1 MADQAPQPRRGGI
14 LGIDTATADAAVA
27 VTIAGEVASEHRA
40 GPVDGRPRHASM
52 LLAEVEAAVASAG
65 GWELVD
71 RLAVGVGPGSF
82 TGLRVGIATARALAQ
97 ARELPL
103 AGIGSLAA
111 LARGIGERA
120 GDRARLPLIDAR
132 RGEIFAALFGPAGEE
147 LWAPMVLAPE
157 LLAERLAEL
166 SHTPMAGGDGSLRFR
181 DQLESAGGEVLPDAD
196 PAHRMAARHICAL
209 AGGVEPGRPSD
220 VRPTYLRRP
229 DAEVWREQRNRSP
242 GPS

>member
-1 MADQAPQPRRGGI
+1 MTEQAPAPRRGGI

-27 VTIAGEVASEHRA
+27 VTIAGEVASERRA
-40 GPVDGRPRHASM
+40 GPLGGRPRHASM
-52 LLAEVEAAVASAG
+52 LLTEVEAAVAEAG
-65 GWELVD
+65 GWELIGRV
-71 RLAVGVGPGSF
+71 AVGVGPGTF

-97 ARELPL
+97 ARGLPL
-103 AGIGSLAA
+103 AGVGSLTA
-111 LARGIGERA
+111 LADGIGERA

-132 RGEIFAALFGPAGEE
+132 RGEVFAALFGPSGEQ
-147 LWAPMVLAPE
+147 LWAPIVLAPE
-157 LLAERLAEL
+157 ALGERLGEL
-166 SHTPMAGGDGSLRFR
+166 SHTPVAAGDGSLRFR
-181 DQLESAGGEVLPDAD
+181 DQLESAGAEVLPEAD

-209 AGGVEPGRPSD
+209 AGGVEPELPSD